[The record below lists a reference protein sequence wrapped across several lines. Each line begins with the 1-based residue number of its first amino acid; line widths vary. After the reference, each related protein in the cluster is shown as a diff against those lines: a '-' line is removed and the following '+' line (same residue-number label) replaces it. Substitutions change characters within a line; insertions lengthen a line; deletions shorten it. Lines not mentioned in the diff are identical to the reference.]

1 MSSEV
6 SWFWFQSQFKKDYR
20 KIIDKIDDKDLSE
33 INKMLLRKRFI
44 PILKTMELEVK
55 RVSTAFTLFQ
65 IITTLGSIV
74 VPALLSI
81 EDRSILF
88 NSSDID
94 HDIQTHNLF
103 WTTWGISIAVTIS
116 NAFNQLLGLE
126 KKYIIRNI
134 HLSQMKKEG
143 WSFLEK
149 SGNMYGKTP
158 SKTRNE
164 LIPIF
169 WKRVETLRHNQ
180 IKNDL
185 SFDNADDLINNKPD
199 MNDIFIDI
207 DPPVAPSE
215 TRTPRASRDP
225 TDPPNSSESENND
238 IPETPNVTMI

>member
-1 MSSEV
+1 MTSEV

-20 KIIDKIDDKDLSE
+20 KTIESISNNELSE
-33 INKMLLRKRFI
+33 LNKTLLRKRFI
-44 PILKTMELEVK
+44 PILKTMELEMK
-55 RVSTAFTLFQ
+55 RVSTGFTLFQ
-65 IITTLGSIV
+65 IVTTLGSIV

-81 EDRSILF
+81 EDRNFSF
-88 NSSDID
+88 NSTNLDLERQS
-94 HDIQTHNLF
+94 HNLY
-103 WTTWGISIAVTIS
+103 WTTWAISIAVTIS

-149 SGNMYGKTP
+149 SGNVYGKDP

-164 LIPIF
+164 LIYIF

-185 SFDNADDLINNKPD
+185 SFDNTDDLINNNPD
-199 MNDIFIDI
+199 MI
-207 DPPVAPSE
+207 E
-215 TRTPRASRDP
+215 TL
-225 TDPPNSSESENND
+225 NNND
-238 IPETPNVTMI
+238 EYVNIDSDSIPETQEETMI

>member
-6 SWFWFQSQFKKDYR
+6 SWFWFKSQFKKDY
-20 KIIDKIDDKDLSE
+20 KQTIEEIEEDELSNL
-33 INKMLLRKRFI
+33 NKMLLRKRFI

-55 RVSTAFTLFQ
+55 RVSTGFTLFQ
-65 IITTLGSIV
+65 LVTTLGSIV

-81 EDRSILF
+81 EDRNLIF
-88 NSSDID
+88 NATEQQGEF
-94 HDIQTHNLF
+94 QTHNLY
-103 WTTWGISIAVTIS
+103 WTTWAISIAVTIS

-149 SGNMYGKTP
+149 SGNIYGKYP
-158 SKTRNE
+158 SKTRDQ
-164 LIPIF
+164 LIGIF

-185 SFDNADDLINNKPD
+185 SFDNADDLINNNPE
-199 MNDIFIDI
+199 MIETNNDVTFEEHVEVI
-207 DPPVAPSE
+207 
-215 TRTPRASRDP
+215 
-225 TDPPNSSESENND
+225 D
-238 IPETPNVTMI
+238 IPETEQETML

>member
-1 MSSEV
+1 MASEV

-20 KIIDKIDDKDLSE
+20 KTIESINDNELSE
-33 INKMLLRKRFI
+33 LNKMLLRKRFI
-44 PILKTMELEVK
+44 PILKTMELEMK
-55 RVSTAFTLFQ
+55 RVSTGFTLFQ
-65 IITTLGSIV
+65 IVTTLGSIV

-81 EDRSILF
+81 EERNFSF
-88 NSSDID
+88 NSTNLDLERQS
-94 HDIQTHNLF
+94 HNLY
-103 WTTWGISIAVTIS
+103 WTTWAISIAVTIS

-149 SGNMYGKTP
+149 SGNVYGKDP

-164 LIPIF
+164 LIYIF

-185 SFDNADDLINNKPD
+185 SFDNTDDLINNNPE
-199 MNDIFIDI
+199 MI
-207 DPPVAPSE
+207 E
-215 TRTPRASRDP
+215 TLT
-225 TDPPNSSESENND
+225 NND
-238 IPETPNVTMI
+238 EYLNIDSDSIPETEEETMV

>member
-1 MSSEV
+1 MASEV

-20 KIIDKIDDKDLSE
+20 KTIESINDNELSE
-33 INKMLLRKRFI
+33 LNKMLLRKRFI
-44 PILKTMELEVK
+44 PILKTMELEMK
-55 RVSTAFTLFQ
+55 RVSTGFTLFQ

-81 EDRSILF
+81 EDRNFTF
-88 NSSDID
+88 NSTALDLEHQS
-94 HDIQTHNLF
+94 HNLY
-103 WTTWGISIAVTIS
+103 WTTWAISIAVTIS

-149 SGNMYGKTP
+149 SGNVYGKDP

-164 LIPIF
+164 LIHIF

-185 SFDNADDLINNKPD
+185 SFDNTDDLINNNPE
-199 MNDIFIDI
+199 MI
-207 DPPVAPSE
+207 E
-215 TRTPRASRDP
+215 TLNFAD
-225 TDPPNSSESENND
+225 ESEYV
-238 IPETPNVTMI
+238 PETEEETMV

>member
-1 MSSEV
+1 MTSHSVYILYILYMSSEV

-20 KIIDKIDDKDLSE
+20 KIIDKIDEKDLSE

-65 IITTLGSIV
+65 ILTTLGSII

-81 EDRSILF
+81 DDRSILF
-88 NSSDID
+88 NSTDID
-94 HDIQTHNLF
+94 QNFQSHNLY
-103 WTTWGISIAVTIS
+103 WTTWGISIGVTIS

-149 SGNMYGKTP
+149 SGNIYG
-158 SKTRNE
+158 
-164 LIPIF
+164 
-169 WKRVETLRHNQ
+169 KRVETLRHNQ

-215 TRTPRASRDP
+215 TRIPRASRDP
-225 TDPPNSSESENND
+225 TEPPTSSESENND

>member
-1 MSSEV
+1 MASEV

-20 KIIDKIDDKDLSE
+20 KTIETIDDNDLSPL
-33 INKMLLRKRFI
+33 NKMLLRKRFI
-44 PILKTMELEVK
+44 PILKTMELEMK
-55 RVSTAFTLFQ
+55 RVSTGFTLFQ
-65 IITTLGSIV
+65 LITTLGSIV

-81 EDRSILF
+81 EDRSLLF
-88 NSSDID
+88 NSTYSDIEL
-94 HDIQTHNLF
+94 QTHNLY
-103 WTTWGISIAVTIS
+103 WTTWAISISVTIS

-149 SGNMYGKTP
+149 SGNIYGKTQ

-164 LIPIF
+164 LINIF

-185 SFDNADDLINNKPD
+185 SFDNTDDLINNNPEMIETLNAETYNFD
-199 MNDIFIDI
+199 
-207 DPPVAPSE
+207 SE
-215 TRTPRASRDP
+215 TAD
-225 TDPPNSSESENND
+225 SS
-238 IPETPNVTMI
+238 IPESVEETLV

>member
-1 MSSEV
+1 MTSEV

-20 KIIDKIDDKDLSE
+20 KTIESISNNELSE

-44 PILKTMELEVK
+44 PILKTMELEMK
-55 RVSTAFTLFQ
+55 RVSTGFTLFQ
-65 IITTLGSIV
+65 IVTTLGSIV

-81 EDRSILF
+81 EDRNFSF
-88 NSSDID
+88 NSTNLDLERQS
-94 HDIQTHNLF
+94 HNLY
-103 WTTWGISIAVTIS
+103 WTTWAISIAVTIS

-149 SGNMYGKTP
+149 SGNVYGKDP

-164 LIPIF
+164 LIYIF

-185 SFDNADDLINNKPD
+185 SFDNTDDLINNNPD
-199 MNDIFIDI
+199 MI
-207 DPPVAPSE
+207 E
-215 TRTPRASRDP
+215 TL
-225 TDPPNSSESENND
+225 NNND
-238 IPETPNVTMI
+238 EYVNIDSDSIPEPQEETMI

>member
-6 SWFWFQSQFKKDYR
+6 SWFFFQSEFKKDYR
-20 KIIDKIDDKDLSE
+20 KTIDSIKDYELSPLNKI
-33 INKMLLRKRFI
+33 LLRKRFI

-55 RVSTAFTLFQ
+55 RVSTAFTIFQ

-88 NSSDID
+88 NSTDIQRD
-94 HDIQTHNLF
+94 FQTHNLY
-103 WTTWGISIAVTIS
+103 WTTWAISIAVTIS

-149 SGNMYGKTP
+149 SGNIYGKDVTP
-158 SKTRNE
+158 DDIVYHEDENVAISSSDVE
-164 LIPIF
+164 LSNANGPDYIQRGLVITIT
-169 WKRVETLRHNQ
+169 VE
-180 IKNDL
+180 
-185 SFDNADDLINNKPD
+185 AVAVLILALAVGLPK
-199 MNDIFIDI
+199 FISNM
-207 DPPVAPSE
+207 AGGG
-215 TRTPRASRDP
+215 
-225 TDPPNSSESENND
+225 
-238 IPETPNVTMI
+238 

>member
-1 MSSEV
+1 MTSEV

-20 KIIDKIDDKDLSE
+20 KTIESISNNELSE

-44 PILKTMELEVK
+44 PILKTMELEMK
-55 RVSTAFTLFQ
+55 RVSTGFTLFQ
-65 IITTLGSIV
+65 IVTTLGSIV

-81 EDRSILF
+81 EDRNFSF
-88 NSSDID
+88 NSTNLDLERQS
-94 HDIQTHNLF
+94 HNLY
-103 WTTWGISIAVTIS
+103 WTTWAISIAVTIS

-149 SGNMYGKTP
+149 SGNVYGKDP

-164 LIPIF
+164 LIYIF

-185 SFDNADDLINNKPD
+185 SFDNTDDLINNNPD
-199 MNDIFIDI
+199 MIETLNSNDEYVNIDS
-207 DPPVAPSE
+207 DS
-215 TRTPRASRDP
+215 
-225 TDPPNSSESENND
+225 
-238 IPETPNVTMI
+238 IPEPQEETMI

>member
-6 SWFWFQSQFKKDYR
+6 SWFWFQSEFKKDYR
-20 KIIDKIDDKDLSE
+20 KILDKIDNKDLSE

-65 IITTLGSIV
+65 IITTLGSII

-81 EDRSILF
+81 EDRNIIF
-88 NSSDID
+88 NSTDID
-94 HDIQTHNLF
+94 HDWQSHNLY
-103 WTTWGISIAVTIS
+103 WTTWGISIGVTIS

-149 SGNMYGKTP
+149 SGNIYGKDVTK
-158 SKTRNE
+158 SRNE
-164 LIPIF
+164 LIPVF

-199 MNDIFIDI
+199 MNDNFNIDEFQF
-207 DPPVAPSE
+207 DTESA
-215 TRTPRASRDP
+215 D
-225 TDPPNSSESENND
+225 NS
-238 IPETPNVTMI
+238 IPETLEETLV

>member
-1 MSSEV
+1 MTSEV

-20 KIIDKIDDKDLSE
+20 KTIESISDNELSE
-33 INKMLLRKRFI
+33 LNKMLLRKRFI
-44 PILKTMELEVK
+44 PILKTMELEMK
-55 RVSTAFTLFQ
+55 RVSTGFTLFQ
-65 IITTLGSIV
+65 IVTTLGSIV

-81 EDRSILF
+81 EDRNFSF
-88 NSSDID
+88 NSTNLDLERQS
-94 HDIQTHNLF
+94 HNLY
-103 WTTWGISIAVTIS
+103 WTTWAISIAVTIS

-149 SGNMYGKTP
+149 SGNVYGKDP

-164 LIPIF
+164 LIYIF

-185 SFDNADDLINNKPD
+185 SFDNTDDLINNNPD
-199 MNDIFIDI
+199 MI
-207 DPPVAPSE
+207 E
-215 TRTPRASRDP
+215 TL
-225 TDPPNSSESENND
+225 NNND
-238 IPETPNVTMI
+238 EYVNIDSDSIPETQEETMI

>member
-6 SWFWFQSQFKKDYR
+6 SWFWFKSQFKKDY
-20 KIIDKIDDKDLSE
+20 KQTIVEIEEDELSNL
-33 INKMLLRKRFI
+33 NKMLLRKRFI

-55 RVSTAFTLFQ
+55 RVSTGFTLFQ
-65 IITTLGSIV
+65 LVTTLGSIV

-81 EDRSILF
+81 EDRNLIF
-88 NSSDID
+88 NATEQQGEF
-94 HDIQTHNLF
+94 QTHNLY
-103 WTTWGISIAVTIS
+103 WTTWAISIAVTIS

-149 SGNMYGKTP
+149 SGNIYGKYP
-158 SKTRNE
+158 SKTRDQ
-164 LIPIF
+164 LIGIF

-185 SFDNADDLINNKPD
+185 SFDNADDLINNNPE
-199 MNDIFIDI
+199 MIETNNDVTFEDS
-207 DPPVAPSE
+207 A
-215 TRTPRASRDP
+215 
-225 TDPPNSSESENND
+225 D
-238 IPETPNVTMI
+238 IPETQQISMV